1 MQRSL
6 YEIEVTQACTR
17 AIATYKRKLDACKSL
32 GKGGS
37 ILASNALQ
45 KIKDKRRK
53 EANDNLRK
61 AKTAI
66 TCTENKAK
74 NTLKERGI

>member
-1 MQRSL
+1 M
-6 YEIEVTQACTR
+6 EVAQAR
-17 AIATYKRKLDACKSL
+17 EGAIATHKRKLNARRSL

-37 ILASNALQ
+37 ILACDVFQ
-45 KIKDKRRK
+45 KIKDKKRK
-53 EANDNLRK
+53 EADDNLRK

-74 NTLKERGI
+74 SILKERGV